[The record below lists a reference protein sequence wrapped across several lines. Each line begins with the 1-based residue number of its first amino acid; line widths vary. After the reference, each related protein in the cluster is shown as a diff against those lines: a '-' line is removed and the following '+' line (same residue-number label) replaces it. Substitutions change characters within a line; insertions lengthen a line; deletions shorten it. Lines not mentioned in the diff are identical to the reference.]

1 VSRKKKEPPH
11 GGLIAKPPA
20 TPAVHPRPDV
30 NHILQSLIE
39 SKTIPENGFATL
51 PLSGGSAWSPK
62 ATVILQTR
70 LSAEKKSGGS
80 ASESCDSLQ
89 SSPGN
94 RTTIRRRLA
103 SPLFGIRNWPADF
116 NSGVIFKRCN
126 ALTSYGSDS

>member
-70 LSAEKKSGGS
+70 LSAEKKSGGLHRNPATHFKAHREIAQRS
-80 ASESCDSLQ
+80 DGDWLPPYLGS
-89 SSPGN
+89 
-94 RTTIRRRLA
+94 
-103 SPLFGIRNWPADF
+103 GIGRQ
-116 NSGVIFKRCN
+116 
-126 ALTSYGSDS
+126 TSTAG